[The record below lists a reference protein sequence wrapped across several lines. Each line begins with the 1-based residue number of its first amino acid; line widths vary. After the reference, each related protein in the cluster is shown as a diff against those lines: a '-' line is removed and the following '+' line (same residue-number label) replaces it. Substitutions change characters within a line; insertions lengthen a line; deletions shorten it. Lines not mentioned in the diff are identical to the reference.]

1 MSFKSLKFLFSI
13 LVIIFPGIIYLTT
26 SAPTVLFIDSGELAV
41 ICHTLGIAHPTGYP
55 IYTIVGRVFSFL
67 PLKDVIFRLNL
78 LSSLLVCFTNL
89 FLFLTLLLLGE
100 KINRIKNKNLNLWGS
115 LVGTLIFAFTPT
127 LWSQATTNE
136 VYSLAIF
143 FSSVIIYLAILWK
156 KNKNRK
162 ILYLLIFLYGLSF
175 GNHMST
181 ILLLPGLI
189 FLLIS
194 EKDEMFNLKIIFQ
207 LLLFLLLGISVYFYL
222 PIRAEQNP
230 ILNWGNPTSW
240 DNFFRHISGWQYQ
253 VWMFSESFQQLKN
266 SFLSFLKLFY
276 CQFPFHLLIFVAF
289 GLFLLIKQNSKIL
302 WFSLIIFFSN
312 LFYGINYKIPDIE
325 PYFLPSFLITSIWIG
340 CGIFFLF
347 KLCEKVK
354 IFATK
359 KFISSFLIFVFF
371 IFPLL
376 NIAKNYFEQD
386 RSKNFFAYDYAKN
399 ILRSVKKDA
408 IILTN
413 IWDHYSPWLYLRYVE
428 NLRPDVK
435 FIDVRL
441 AIRSWHFDYLKNA
454 YPNLFALSKE
464 EIEEFEKQVF
474 LFEHQMPFNPNEI
487 EQRYVGMFRSII
499 TKNYETYPIY
509 YDLMVN
515 KEVRNIDLWVS
526 KNLAKIPEG
535 TIFRL
540 KKLVDFYP
548 YDFPELELRGVT
560 DENVYKDERVQV
572 NLSLYSTMIK
582 NRISYLEYF
591 GKKTEAKNL
600 EKTYEELL
608 SQKRF

>member
-41 ICHTLGIAHPTGYP
+41 VCHTLGIAHPTGYP

-100 KINRIKNKNLNLWGS
+100 KIIYVKNKNLNLWGS

-194 EKDEMFNLKIIFQ
+194 KKNEIFNLKIIFQ
-207 LLLFLLLGISVYFYL
+207 LLLFLLLGISVYLYL

-240 DNFFRHISGWQYQ
+240 DNFFRHVSGWQYQ

-266 SFLSFLKLFY
+266 SFLNFLKLFY

-302 WFSLIIFFSN
+302 WFSLIVFFSN

-340 CGIFFLF
+340 CGIFFL
-347 KLCEKVK
+347 LQLSEKVK
-354 IFATK
+354 NLAPK
-359 KFISSFLIFVFF
+359 KFITGFLIFVFF

-376 NIAKNYFEQD
+376 NLTKNYFEQD

-454 YPNLFALSKE
+454 YPDLFALSKE

-499 TKNYETYPIY
+499 TKNYETCPIY

-548 YDFPELELRGVT
+548 YDFPDLKLRGVT